1 MEMYESD
8 AGFQLE
14 LSGSRVNH
22 KLSLFLIGLRLNDPV
37 KKYRAWLLK
46 SVA

>member
-8 AGFQLE
+8 AGFQWE

-37 KKYRAWLLK
+37 TENRTWLLK